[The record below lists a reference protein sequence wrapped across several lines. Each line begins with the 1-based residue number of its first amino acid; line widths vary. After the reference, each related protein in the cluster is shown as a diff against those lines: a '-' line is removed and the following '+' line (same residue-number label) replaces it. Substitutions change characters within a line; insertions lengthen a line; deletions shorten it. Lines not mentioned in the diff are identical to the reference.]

1 MFDYNQFQEVLDIRT
16 EQSNT
21 EEKFNIEETIR
32 SIFGESVEVI
42 EFEPYDNEGNTT
54 SKRGI

>member
-1 MFDYNQFQEVLDIRT
+1 MFDYNEFQEVLDIRT

-32 SIFGESVEVI
+32 SIFGDSVEIV
-42 EFEPYDNEGNTT
+42 EFVPYGED
-54 SKRGI
+54 K

>member
-1 MFDYNQFQEVLDIRT
+1 VFDYNQFQEVLDIRT